1 MSKAKCDCG
10 NLAVWVYAPGFSRGG
25 NPFFC
30 EDCISSPNDI
40 GCSCNWHHMNVN
52 DYHPP
57 ISEPEMPEGIEGKDW
72 RWVEFKGDEHMQK
85 ITKNDKIWQYLDDR
99 GRPYPCVEYF
109 YDEEGFDDTD
119 EDD

>member
-10 NLAVWVYAPGFSRGG
+10 NLAVWIYAPGFSRGG

-30 EDCISSPNDI
+30 EDCISSSDNI

-52 DYHPP
+52 DFHPP
-57 ISEPEMPEGIEGKDW
+57 ISEPEIPEGIEGKDW
-72 RWVEFKGDEHMQK
+72 KWVEFKGDEHMQK